1 MPMHINLQ
9 QKREISAMA
18 SNKIRVVVKT
28 LDNVHRPIL
37 WFKAN
42 NKDEFFWG
50 VYGRQEGG
58 AVLRGQWNDRY
69 TVADSAR
76 NQRYRLKSCS
86 EECIAFDHFS
96 SHVDGTFHLKCK
108 GESGPLY
115 SHKTRKVTGIGND
128 APVFVEATLLT
139 DEVNS
144 YRPSELRAADHAIG
158 APPGNFLKIFFAI
171 AGRNH
176 SCSDLMAD
184 YRKANQYVG
193 PNFEFGSFQFQSI
206 ISHQEISDRPDGSAG
221 TVVSLRFETTS
232 RLWLL
237 KAFLFM

>member
-1 MPMHINLQ
+1 MRINLE
-9 QKREISAMA
+9 QKREIGAMA

-28 LDNVHRPIL
+28 PDNVHRPIL

-50 VYGRQEGG
+50 VYGRQNGG
-58 AVLRGQWNDRY
+58 AVLRGEWNNRH

-76 NQRYRLKSCS
+76 NQRYRLKSCRGKS
-86 EECIAFDHFS
+86 ISFDHFS

-108 GESGPLY
+108 GESGTLY
-115 SHKTRKVTGIGND
+115 SHKTQKVTGIGND
-128 APVFVEATLLT
+128 APIFVEATLLT

-144 YRPSELRAADHAIG
+144 YSPSEPRASDHAIG

-176 SCSDLMAD
+176 PYSDLLVE
-184 YRKANQYVG
+184 YRKADQDVG